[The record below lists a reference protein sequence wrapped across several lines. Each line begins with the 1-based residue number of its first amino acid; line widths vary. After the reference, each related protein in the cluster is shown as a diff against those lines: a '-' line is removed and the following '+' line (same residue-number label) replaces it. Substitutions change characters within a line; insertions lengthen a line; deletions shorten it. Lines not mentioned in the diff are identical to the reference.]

1 MKLEIPGQL
10 RGSNVRKVMPVAI
23 RLQKQYAD
31 QISVLDSADID
42 TVSPILRVG
51 GKLGTF
57 GDDAI
62 ENVRIGNRTAECDLV
77 LAPRNWSEMTEAE
90 IEHLVK
96 PKLLTALRQLLR
108 AAGVKDSTEFLKEAE
123 QCGGEVRD

>member
-1 MKLEIPGQL
+1 
-10 RGSNVRKVMPVAI
+10 MPVAI

-108 AAGVKDSTEFLKEAE
+108 AAGVKDSLEFLKEAE
-123 QCGGEVRD
+123 QCGGEVRRAPHL

>member
-1 MKLEIPGQL
+1 
-10 RGSNVRKVMPVAI
+10 MPVAI

-96 PKLLTALRQLLR
+96 PCRHTANWRFGDSISTGSANR
-108 AAGVKDSTEFLKEAE
+108 RCSRRSMKYAG
-123 QCGGEVRD
+123 